1 MKGNRSVGQVSS
13 PLRIPVSTLTRAHL
27 SALEAFER
35 WQRESPRSDAATT
48 EERATDPDQP
58 LLHSLTD

>member
-1 MKGNRSVGQVSS
+1 MKGNRSIGQVSS
-13 PLRIPVSTLTRAHL
+13 PLRIPVSTLGEHV

>member
-13 PLRIPVSTLTRAHL
+13 PLRIPVSTLTREHW

-35 WQRESPRSDAATT
+35 WQRESPRSDTATT
-48 EERATDPDQP
+48 RERATDSDQP
-58 LLHSLTD
+58 LKN

>member
-1 MKGNRSVGQVSS
+1 MKSNRSVGQVSS

-35 WQRESPRSDAATT
+35 WQRESPRSDAAT